1 MFLQYILKED
11 KDSLLHEFFSAQR
24 KYPQKGDWVLQI
36 TQDIK
41 DTDLNLT
48 FNDISEMSVDAYRS
62 LVNRAIK
69 SLAFK
74 WLMSEKNKPRLNS
87 FSKGRELKYNEL
99 KIQNYLLPNQLN
111 IKQCKLLFSLR
122 AQMIPVRCNYSHSYD
137 SLTCP
142 VCEDT
147 AHQDTQSHILQCK
160 RLAENENTLVKET
173 IPYSDIYGSDVAKL
187 SAVAVLFEKLLEKRR
202 KILKKKEKQAK

>member
-1 MFLQYILKED
+1 
-11 KDSLLHEFFSAQR
+11 
-24 KYPQKGDWVLQI
+24 
-36 TQDIK
+36 
-41 DTDLNLT
+41 
-48 FNDISEMSVDAYRS
+48 
-62 LVNRAIK
+62 
-69 SLAFK
+69 
-74 WLMSEKNKPRLNS
+74 MSEKNKPRLNS

-160 RLAENENTLVKET
+160 RSYLRVLRLLCWFSVNDEKVRERQIRPSSSTTLFIYKHRLQTPYHHFIAFYLFKFWMKLYNHCWMCVFVSVCVCTCLFRVNISERSYET
-173 IPYSDIYGSDVAKL
+173 S
-187 SAVAVLFEKLLEKRR
+187 FECVMF
-202 KILKKKEKQAK
+202 